1 MTRIH
6 FLALVLG
13 IAFIALSAVIR
24 IADPPA
30 ARLAREILFDQYQR
44 LKPREYQPRPIRI
57 LDIDE
62 ASLAGVGQ
70 WPWPRTY
77 LARVVARLNELGAA
91 SVAFDMVM
99 PEGGPHV
106 AVEHRA
112 AADVRAAI
120 GAEVADALD
129 SKLPDNDE
137 MFAQAIADRNIVL
150 GFGILPGENDVAPAP
165 QGRPRLHRGSIRPG
179 HRRLRR
185 GDRQRCGARRQCG
198 GPRRDQHFAAG
209 QPGHRP
215 AGAADLERRQAG
227 LPKSRPGGA
236 ARGQGAETI
245 LVRSTPEEPAAA
257 LSVRVGEYEIP
268 TTRRGEFRVYF
279 TRETPERY
287 VSIARLLQDPPDESL
302 RPLIEGNIIFI
313 GTSAVGL
320 LDVRTTPLGD
330 TVPGVSVHAQAL
342 EQVLTGTYLLRP
354 DWVDPLEMLLIVVL
368 GLTVALTVIF
378 SGPVLAL
385 GLGGLIAFNASV
397 GSWIA
402 FRNYGLLFDPLFAL
416 GTALALHFALTS
428 FRYLVTD
435 RDKRFV
441 RRAFGRYVSPAILAK
456 IEQNPKALR
465 LGGEVRDLTILFLDI
480 RSFTSLSEKLSPT
493 ELIEFLNRILGQ
505 LSESSSSGPARSTN
519 ISATPSWRSGTRPW
533 TCRIIPSLACR
544 ASLRLRTRL
553 QELNDSDA
561 FELKKKNHAMPIVR
575 IGVGINEGSACVG
588 NMGSEHRF
596 NYSVV
601 GDAVNISARIQGL
614 TKEMGVDIL
623 AAESVREHAEGF
635 AWLEAGEVEL
645 RGREN
650 MTNMFVLVGDEEVA
664 ASEAFAALQAPSTTP

>member
-44 LKPREYQPRPIRI
+44 LKPREYQPLPIRI

-62 ASLAGVGQ
+62 ASLASVGQ

-99 PEGGPHV
+99 PEGDRMSPSSI
-106 AVEHRA
+106 ARRP
-112 AADVRAAI
+112 DVRSAI

-137 MFAQAIADRNIVL
+137 LFAQAIADRNVVL
-150 GFGILPGENDVAPAP
+150 GFGILPGENDVRPPRKAGLAFTGLDPARAIV
-165 QGRPRLHRGSIRPG
+165 G
-179 HRRLRR
+179 
-185 GDRQRCGARRQCG
+185 
-198 GPRRDQHFAAG
+198 FAAAIG
-209 QPGHRP
+209 NV
-215 AGAADLERRQAG
+215 AALDANAAG
-227 LPKSRPGGA
+227 LGA
-236 ARGQGAETI
+236 ISISPQDNQGIVRQVPLIWSDGKRVYPSLALEALRVGQGAETI
-245 LVRSTPEEPAAA
+245 LVRSTPDEPAAA

-302 RPLIEGNIIFI
+302 RPLVEGNIIFI

-354 DWVDPLEMLLIVVL
+354 DWVDPLEVLLIVVL

-505 LSESSSSGPARSTN
+505 LSDVIVERT
-519 ISATPSWRSGTRPW
+519 GTIDKYIGDSIMAFWNAPVDV
-533 TCRIIPSLACR
+533 PDHPVLACR

-645 RGREN
+645 RG
-650 MTNMFVLVGDEEVA
+650 
-664 ASEAFAALQAPSTTP
+664 P